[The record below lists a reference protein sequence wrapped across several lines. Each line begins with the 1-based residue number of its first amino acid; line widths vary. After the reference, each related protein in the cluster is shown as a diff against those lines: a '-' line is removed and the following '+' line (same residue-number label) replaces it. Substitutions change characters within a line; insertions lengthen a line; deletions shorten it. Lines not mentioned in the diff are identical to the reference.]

1 MKLNELKETLD
12 GLTSDLDN
20 IENGDT
26 LYTIESNASE
36 VSSYADYIEQE
47 VSNVQRAISDVRSD
61 LNCIVDNL
69 DDLEGF
75 DVDKVRQEVA
85 EELIF
90 KLTNKF
96 GKFIKEALASDLYPD
111 ELKKAPAEKST
122 ETDNQ

>member
-1 MKLNELKETLD
+1 MKIDELKRTLD
-12 GLTSDLDN
+12 SLTSDLDN

-47 VSNVQRAISDVRSD
+47 VHNAQRAISDVRTE

-75 DVDKVRQEVA
+75 DMDKVRKEVA
-85 EELIF
+85 EEMVF

-96 GKFIKEALASDLYPD
+96 GKFIRKALSSDLPTD
-111 ELKKAPAEKST
+111 ELKKAPAKKS
-122 ETDNQ
+122 N

>member
-1 MKLNELKETLD
+1 MDDELEVLKLNF
-12 GLTSDLDN
+12 DN
-20 IENGDT
+20 
-26 LYTIESNASE
+26 
-36 VSSYADYIEQE
+36 
-47 VSNVQRAISDVRSD
+47 
-61 LNCIVDNL
+61 
-69 DDLEGF
+69 LEGF

-111 ELKKAPAEKST
+111 ELKKEPAKKST

>member
-47 VSNVQRAISDVRSD
+47 VSNAQRAISDVRSD

-111 ELKKAPAEKST
+111 ELKKEPAKKST

>member
-1 MKLNELKETLD
+1 MKIDELKRTLD
-12 GLTSDLDN
+12 SLTSDLDN

-47 VSNVQRAISDVRSD
+47 VSNAQRAISDVRTE

-111 ELKKAPAEKST
+111 ELKKEPAKKST